1 MPGYIYYGH
10 LMLTPIFWSFFGIFG
25 AFDVLLPASAAS
37 QSPSR
42 GPPRVF
48 SGGGGGV
55 RFNRGGVLMLRFW
68 CQDGPGVSIIHTKS
82 QPSRHISVSF
92 QSFKMSKHSSHCLS
106 AGSRKHIAERPGQ
119 FGVLWFSVE
128 FLLRIVIWAS
138 SSLFL
143 KLRHTSMHI
152 PRYIHVPYISLSD
165 INAGVVRHAPLR
177 I

>member
-1 MPGYIYYGH
+1 MPGSIYYGH

-37 QSPSR
+37 QSSSR
-42 GPPRVF
+42 WPPR
-48 SGGGGGV
+48 GGGGGV

-106 AGSRKHIAERPGQ
+106 AVPRKHIAEE
-119 FGVLWFSVE
+119 LWNRSKTQIGCKCVKPNCGCCIGWMGIY
-128 FLLRIVIWAS
+128 LVCCQHH
-138 SSLFL
+138 L
-143 KLRHTSMHI
+143 KLKTFHG
-152 PRYIHVPYISLSD
+152 
-165 INAGVVRHAPLR
+165 INFLAKYL
-177 I
+177 

>member
-42 GPPRVF
+42 GPPRVG

-68 CQDGPGVSIIHTKS
+68 CQDGARGVNYPHEIPAIAT
-82 QPSRHISVSF
+82 HIS
-92 QSFKMSKHSSHCLS
+92 L
-106 AGSRKHIAERPGQ
+106 
-119 FGVLWFSVE
+119 FSE
-128 FLLRIVIWAS
+128 F
-138 SSLFL
+138 
-143 KLRHTSMHI
+143 
-152 PRYIHVPYISLSD
+152 
-165 INAGVVRHAPLR
+165 
-177 I
+177 